1 MFGAKKLDKNVHG
14 ILTTQCHPDE
24 SRDPP
29 KHCLGGSLYDA
40 GLQLSPENTELL
52 TTRKPL

>member
-40 GLQLSPENTELL
+40 GLQLSPENAELL